1 MLKFFTFMRKEYP
14 PIISCDLFVGQR
26 IPDALLVCNIKIFT
40 YILAVIYR
48 LFEGCIYV
56 QTIFIIIFMLILMT
70 CVCGIIQLT
79 VSIADFHCILFLA
92 AATLFNLITELIHYL
107 VALETAS
114 CVLNYIELLN
124 YTLILF
130 SFISFFFVIY
140 L

>member
-14 PIISCDLFVGQR
+14 AIISFDLFVGQK
-26 IPDALLVCNIKIFT
+26 IPDTLLLCNIKIFT

-56 QTIFIIIFMLILMT
+56 QTFFFNNF
-70 CVCGIIQLT
+70 IIQLT
-79 VSIADFHCILFLA
+79 VTIADFHCILFLTA
-92 AATLFNLITELIHYL
+92 VTHFNLITELIHYM
-107 VALETAS
+107 VALQTAS

-124 YTLILF
+124 YALILF
-130 SFISFFFVIY
+130 SFISFFFVLY